1 MASSASVLTPEH
13 QDFKKRKKLANQKLD
28 PELHYDIWKNAF
40 SSEGKVL
47 VPKGKSKNL
56 RDVLNHIAECRNVLQ
71 GSVKAIK
78 HGVYMISIGNF
89 KRRPGELPS
98 EEDTEAPVYC
108 TICSDLLELPHIGSR
123 CTECG
128 MLCCHRCR
136 WGIYDWCWLCRD
148 ELKERERKKRPDLL
162 LPGAQY
168 PEATPREQQLD
179 QLYDQF
185 EDDGRILLPVD
196 YADRI
201 EYDFFPFSTP
211 TYLDEQAQREE
222 VERQRAQSERESK
235 QRSEEDDDAGKL
247 LKSLETT
254 RDDHACGRHAR
265 GKRS

>member
-1 MASSASVLTPEH
+1 L
-13 QDFKKRKKLANQKLD
+13 
-28 PELHYDIWKNAF
+28 I
-40 SSEGKVL
+40 
-47 VPKGKSKNL
+47 PKEKSKNL

-78 HGVYMISIGNF
+78 HGVYMISIGYF
-89 KRRPGELPS
+89 KKRPGELPA
-98 EEDTEAPVYC
+98 EEDTEAPAYC
-108 TICSDLLELPHIGSR
+108 PICSDLVELPHIGSS

-136 WGIYDWCWLCRD
+136 QGIYDWCWLCRD
-148 ELKERERKKRPDLL
+148 ELKYKELKRLPHLL

-168 PEATPREQQLD
+168 PEATPRDQQLE
-179 QLYDQF
+179 QLYEQF
-185 EDDGRILLPVD
+185 EDDHGIFSSCSSSFSPVG
-196 YADRI
+196 YANSI
-201 EYDFFPFSTP
+201 EFNFFPFSPP

-235 QRSEEDDDAGKL
+235 QRSEEDDDARKL
-247 LKSLETT
+247 LTSLETT